1 MTYLLIILSL
11 LLWSC
16 GDSNKSISSKSNIEG
31 FLPVPTEFSIK
42 KSKRKDF
49 KKNRKEYIKNM
60 HRSHPDD
67 NWKEMDTN
75 VRLERINQTKQIRSQ
90 LFQNEIPINEYKEYF
105 NRDFS
110 GTWYERGS
118 NNLSGRIR
126 TADIDWNNNIIYCAS
141 SGGNIWKGSLAN
153 NSIHGQNWT
162 SLNDYMQIKGITMLR
177 YVESLNRLLIATNYN
192 FYYTD
197 NEGVTIETSEGLDF
211 LNNENCSSCKIKRAI
226 VRELDGA
233 IYLLAENQNISPWG
247 RVGAIYK
254 SIDNGVTFSKVL
266 TLDSSNNFDS
276 IQDSDH
282 FDIWTSRYIN
292 GDIFLLNDN
301 KIYLIDNFDN
311 IQFISDLPTEMTGN
325 NILVGGNR
333 TNHKFLYAYVGN
345 RIFQSMNSGET
356 WVDKGENPHYFFTQ
370 NSFNTSNI
378 NANLIFV
385 GGIDLYKSENGGNSW
400 SIVNNWWE
408 YYGNESTMLHADI
421 PEVSFF
427 LDNDFNEVA
436 LISTDGGIY
445 ISYDEIET
453 VENLSMEGLGVS
465 QYYSTYTKRT
475 DPFHIYAG
483 SQDQGFQRSLY
494 PTDGILNFEQSISG
508 DYGHLVSS
516 DGGETLWCNYPGFTM
531 FYANP
536 ETDTGGMSLNFPSY
550 GQLWLPPLMAHPY
563 DNNKVYLGGGGLNG
577 GNHLILLRKTISG
590 ITYTEESYNFDSIV
604 SAIAYSPIDPNYR
617 YVLTNNGTFYYSFD
631 SGENWNISNS
641 FNGPN
646 AHYFYGS
653 SIWASKSIPGK
664 LLISGSG
671 YSNPAIYVSYDH
683 GQTFEAMDNNF
694 PNTLAFKVVG
704 TEDDSYYFA
713 ATEVGPYAYLP
724 DEDRWINIMGVSAPD
739 QTYWSVEYID
749 QINTARFGTYG
760 RGIWDFVLDDYT
772 IIDGDANLDQLVN
785 IQDIILIVNF
795 ILDFT
800 DPNPQQF
807 ESSDINDDEIL
818 NVSDIIE
825 IINIILESNYY

>member
-1 MTYLLIILSL
+1 MKYLLIILTL

-16 GDSNKSISSKSNIEG
+16 GESSKNIASESNIEG

-42 KSKRKDF
+42 KSKRKEF
-49 KKNRKEYIKNM
+49 KKDRKEYIKNM
-60 HRSHPDD
+60 HRAHPSDD
-67 NWKEMDTN
+67 WEKIDTET
-75 VRLERINQTKQIRSQ
+75 RLARINRVKENRTQ
-90 LFQNEIPINEYKEYF
+90 LLKNEVLIDNHVEIFTRN
-105 NRDFS
+105 FS
-110 GTWYERGS
+110 GTWHERGS

-126 TADIDWNNNIIYCAS
+126 TADIDWDSNTIYCAS
-141 SGGNIWKGSLAN
+141 SGGNIWKGSIDN
-153 NSIHGQNWT
+153 NINGQNWT

-177 YVESLNRLLIATNYN
+177 YINDINRILIATGYN

-197 NEGVTIETSEGLDF
+197 NQGITFETSDGLDF
-211 LNNENCSSCKIKRAI
+211 LEDESCGGCGIKRAI
-226 VRELDGA
+226 IREVDGA
-233 IYLLAENQNISPWG
+233 IFLLVDTQNIDPWG
-247 RVGAIYK
+247 RVGTIYK
-254 SIDNGVTFSKVL
+254 STNNGTTFSKVL
-266 TLDSSNNFDS
+266 TLNSDNGFDLM
-276 IQDSDH
+276 QNTNH

-292 GDIFLLNDN
+292 GDIFLLNNN
-301 KIYLIDNFDN
+301 KIYTIDILDN
-311 IQFISDLPTEMTGN
+311 IEFKGDLPTTMTGN

-345 RIFQSMNSGET
+345 RIFQSINSGTT
-356 WVDKGENPHYFFTQ
+356 WSDKGENPHYFFSQ

-385 GGIDLYKSENGGNSW
+385 GGIDLYKSENGGSSW

-421 PEVSFF
+421 PEVRFF

-494 PTDGILNFEQSISG
+494 PDDGVLNFEQSISG

-516 DGGETLWCNYPGFTM
+516 DGGQTLWCNYPGFTM
-531 FYANP
+531 YYENP
-536 ETDTGGMSLNFPSY
+536 ETDTGGTSLSFPSS
-550 GQLWLPPLMAHPY
+550 GQLWLPPLMEHPY

-577 GNHLILLRKTISG
+577 GHHLILLRKAISGG
-590 ITYTEESYNFDSIV
+590 ITYSEEPYNFNGRI
-604 SAIAYSPIDPNYR
+604 SAMAYSPIEPNYR
-617 YVLTNNGTFYYSFD
+617 YVLTDNGTFYYSFD
-631 SGENWNISNS
+631 NGENWDMSNS
-641 FNGPN
+641 FDGPN

-664 LLISGSG
+664 VLISGSG

-683 GQTFEAMDNNF
+683 GQTFEAMDRNL

-704 TEDDSYYFA
+704 NQDDSYYFA

-724 DEDRWINIMGVSAPD
+724 DENTWIDIMGVTAPD

-749 QINTARFGTYG
+749 EINTARFGTYG
-760 RGIWDFVLDDYT
+760 RGIWDFVIDEFT
-772 IIDGDANLDQLVN
+772 VIDGDANLDQSIN
-785 IQDIILIVNF
+785 IQDIILVVNF
-795 ILDFT
+795 ILGLSN
-800 DPNPQQF
+800 PNTVQF
-807 ESSDINDDEIL
+807 DASDINNDGIL
-818 NVSDIIE
+818 NIIDIVE
-825 IINIILESNYY
+825 IINIILNNY

>member
-1 MTYLLIILSL
+1 MHYFLIILSL

-16 GDSNKSISSKSNIEG
+16 GDSKNDSASLNSNIEG

-42 KSKRKDF
+42 KSKRKEF
-49 KKNRKEYIKNM
+49 KKGRKDYIKNM
-60 HRSHPDD
+60 HRAHPNDD
-67 NWKEMDTN
+67 WKEIDAN
-75 VRLERINQTKQIRSQ
+75 NRLERINKVKKIRNQ
-90 LFQNEIPINEYKEYF
+90 LFQNEISISDYKQSF
-105 NRDFS
+105 SRDFS
-110 GTWYERGS
+110 GTWNEKGS

-126 TADIDWNNNIIYCAS
+126 TADIDWDNNIIYCAS
-141 SGGNIWKGSLAN
+141 SGGNIWKGSISNDAN
-153 NSIHGQNWT
+153 GQNWT
-162 SLNDYMQIKGITMLR
+162 SLNDYMQIKGITMVR
-177 YVESLNRLLIATNYN
+177 YINDTNRLLMVTGYN

-211 LNNENCSSCKIKRAI
+211 LDDEQCSGCGIKKTVI
-226 VRELDGA
+226 RELDGA
-233 IYLLAENQNISPWG
+233 IYLLADSHNTDPWG
-247 RVGAIYK
+247 RVASIYR
-254 SIDNGVTFSKVL
+254 STDNGATFFKIL
-266 TLDSSNNFDS
+266 TLDSSNGFDS
-276 IQDSDH
+276 MQTSDN

-292 GDIFLLNDN
+292 GDIFLLNNN
-301 KIYLIDNFDN
+301 KIYTIDSLDN
-311 IQFISDLPTEMTGN
+311 IEFKGDLPTTLTGN
-325 NILVGGNR
+325 NMLVGGSR

-345 RIFQSMNSGET
+345 RIFKSINSGIT
-356 WVDKGENPHYFFTQ
+356 WADKGENPHYFFSG

-378 NANLIFV
+378 NDNLIFV
-385 GGIDLYKSENGGNSW
+385 GGIDLYKSQNNGDSW

-408 YYGNESTMLHADI
+408 YYGSESSMLHADI
-421 PEVSFF
+421 PEVRFF

-465 QYYSTYTKRT
+465 QYYSTYTKKS

-494 PTDGILNFEQSISG
+494 PTDGVLNFEQSISG
-508 DYGHLVSS
+508 DYGHLVST

-536 ETDTGGMSLNFPSY
+536 ETDTGGSSLSFPSS
-550 GQLWLPPLMAHPY
+550 GQLWLPPLMEHPY

-577 GNHLILLRKTISG
+577 GHHLILLRKTNSE
-590 ITYTEESYNFDSIV
+590 ITYTEEPYSFNGTV
-604 SAIAYSPIDPNYR
+604 SAMAYSSIDPNYR
-617 YVLTNNGTFYYSFD
+617 YVLTDNGSFYYSSD
-631 SGENWNISNS
+631 NGENWDISNS
-641 FNGPN
+641 FDGPN

-664 LLISGSG
+664 ILISGSG
-671 YSNPAIYVSYDH
+671 YSNPAVYVSYDH
-683 GQTFEAMDNNF
+683 GQTFEAMDRNL
-694 PNTLAFKVVG
+694 PNTLVFKVVG

-724 DEDRWINIMGVSAPD
+724 DENTWIDIMGVSAPD

-749 QINTARFGTYG
+749 EINTARFGTYG
-760 RGIWDFVLDDYT
+760 RGIWDFVLEEN
-772 IIDGDANLDQLVN
+772 IFIAGDANLDQVVN

-795 ILDFT
+795 VLNLS
-800 DPNPQQF
+800 DPNSDQF
-807 ESSDINDDEIL
+807 DASDMNGDGIL
-818 NVSDIIE
+818 NIIDIIE
-825 IINIILESNYY
+825 VINIILNN